1 MAKDDD
7 AVAGVIPLDDPAA
20 VPPDEGDVGSAAAP
34 DADSPAQRGE
44 SASLGQSELA
54 NRLTLQA
61 AQLALP
67 HHEQVRSSQDARRW
81 ESMAM
86 LPPDSKNAH
95 GPDLREDR
103 CHAGRTTS
111 RRPVTR
117 QASRGTKKSLH
128 SLRRLGVALG
138 ASTSLAV
145 LAVAPAQA
153 ASPARDGG
161 ATSPTPP
168 SPRIVCP
175 VALSASATAQTP
187 AACPPPP
194 RRNLRAEADGIMRM
208 TYDQFAD
215 FSRVHPKPFDW
226 STDGCSGPKFTKHIY
241 KDLFD
246 KPCRL
251 HDFGYRNYGR
261 GLHLGR
267 NEATRAWIDQRFR
280 EEMDRRCNHYTGWQS
295 YKGVACR
302 AEAHVIWLFERK
314 TGNLPGVKGFYG

>member
-1 MAKDDD
+1 MANHDEP
-7 AVAGVIPLDDPAA
+7 VAGDISLDDPAA
-20 VPPDEGDVGSAAAP
+20 ISPDEGDLGAAPAP
-34 DADSPAQRGE
+34 DADSRAQPGE
-44 SASLGQSELA
+44 SASLAQPETA
-54 NRLTLQA
+54 NRLALQA
-61 AQLALP
+61 LQLALP
-67 HHEQVRSSQDARRW
+67 HREQVRYTPDVRPW
-81 ESMAM
+81 EGMAM
-86 LPPDSKNAH
+86 LPPDSENARDP
-95 GPDLREDR
+95 GLREAR

-128 SLRRLGVALG
+128 SLRRLGVVLG

-145 LAVAPAQA
+145 FAVASAQA

-161 ATSPTPP
+161 ATSLTPL
-168 SPRIVCP
+168 SLRIICP
-175 VALSASATAQTP
+175 VALNASATAQTP

-314 TGNLPGVKGFYG
+314 TGNLPGVRGFYG